1 MLAAFAQ
8 GVPRLWEK
16 IIHRSL
22 IPERNWVRG
31 PGAKLDDGAQIFRPC
46 SISSAGRT
54 ISEQH
59 QSTTSTFNFVGKDQ
73 LGSPLSLTGAH
84 NVILFSSGEG

>member
-31 PGAKLDDGAQIFRPC
+31 PGAQLDDGAQIFQAVLDLFC
-46 SISSAGRT
+46 WKHYLWA
-54 ISEQH
+54 
-59 QSTTSTFNFVGKDQ
+59 TTRDSFDLQFCG
-73 LGSPLSLTGAH
+73 
-84 NVILFSSGEG
+84 